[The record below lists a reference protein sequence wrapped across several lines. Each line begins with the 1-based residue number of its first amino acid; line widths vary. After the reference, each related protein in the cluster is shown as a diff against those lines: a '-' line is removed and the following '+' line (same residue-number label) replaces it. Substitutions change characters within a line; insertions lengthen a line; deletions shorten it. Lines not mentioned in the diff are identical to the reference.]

1 MLNKIEINATESWI
15 IIALMFCINLLNMLM
30 KETEHFSVKLAVSG
44 SNLTIK
50 MQRLQVKYSCNEEN
64 MERKNSHNNSD
75 AWQLGVK
82 I

>member
-1 MLNKIEINATESWI
+1 
-15 IIALMFCINLLNMLM
+15 M